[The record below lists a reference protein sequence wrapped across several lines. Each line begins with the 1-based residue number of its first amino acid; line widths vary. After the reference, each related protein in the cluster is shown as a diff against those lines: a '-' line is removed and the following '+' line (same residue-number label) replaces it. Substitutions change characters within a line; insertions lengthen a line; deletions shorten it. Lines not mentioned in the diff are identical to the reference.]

1 MFSWISLALALLKL
15 VNGIMTWA
23 RERELISEGHDAAI
37 AEAASQILVKTT
49 AGKAIMEKVNA
60 MDEKQ
65 VDAGLRS
72 LEPADPAAGV
82 RNKTAS
88 TH

>member
-23 RERELISEGHDAAI
+23 RERELISQGQDQAI
-37 AEAASQILVKTT
+37 AEMTQQILIKTT

-65 VDAGLRS
+65 VDAGLHG
-72 LEPADPAAGV
+72 LEPADPAGV
-82 RNKTAS
+82 RDKTTS